1 MSQVLFIYIIGLFFL
16 QPLPENQDGVKF
28 LSGQDYTFEQI
39 QEIAQKE
46 NKLIFVDFWASWCGP
61 CRQMERDVFSD
72 ALVADRFNSSFIN
85 YKVDVDQSPGKE
97 MRHKYRIYSLPTT
110 VFFKPDGELIVR
122 LEGMTTVKFLL
133 EDADSAVSDS
143 K

>member
-1 MSQVLFIYIIGLFFL
+1 MNLTFLYLLSFFSL
-16 QPLPENQDGVKF
+16 YSSTKESTGIKF
-28 LSGQDYTFEQI
+28 YQASEYSFEQI
-39 QEIAQKE
+39 QEIAQKD

-61 CRQMERDVFSD
+61 CRQMERDVFSNEQ
-72 ALVADRFNSSFIN
+72 VAKRFNESFIN

-97 MRHKYRIYSLPTT
+97 MRQQYRIYSLPTT

-133 EDADSAVSDS
+133 EDADSVD
-143 K
+143 